1 MTLKLTAASF
11 LACLKR
17 SKLIESN
24 RLERLLSTFRDRG
37 VDLDDAKALSRAF
50 VQTDALTEWQASKLE
65 QGRYKGFFLGRYRLQ
80 RLLSTGETSA
90 VYLAHHLFMNRQ
102 CAIKVLPGHRVKDTS
117 YLGRF
122 YREAEAVASL
132 DHQNIVRAYDIGC
145 QDENGTDL
153 HYLVLQY
160 VEGKTLE
167 QLVVQSGPLPL
178 PLIVDLIRQAAEG
191 LAHAHASGLVH
202 RDIKPANLLIT
213 PDNTLKLVDL
223 GLARFFKATEE
234 ESLTVKH
241 DEKVL
246 GTADYL
252 APEQAVDSHQVDE
265 RADIYAL
272 GCTLY
277 YSLTGHPPFCDGTLV
292 QRLLAH
298 QTRQPPSVKR
308 DRPDTPDA
316 IITILNR
323 MMAKKPEDRYQ
334 TAQEVADVLA
344 AWLVS
349 HADSTWRKRNWNL
362 VLANKP
368 AETSPSPPQSNSDR
382 QEPTTTQSSE
392 TQTQSSGRKPR
403 RTSSSDHATKPDS
416 PRKHPAKRSAATS
429 KPDSNLASERKR
441 PRSNS
446 NSNTSIANPTIQI
459 RKTETRTKTQPHRR
473 LTSPYIVGVVLL
485 LAATAL
491 GYWQWLNRQDSSRT
505 EQANSAQIDLTKR
518 SPSVVIEPLDDSEIR
533 GGD

>member
-17 SKLIESN
+17 SELIESKL
-24 RLERLLSTFRDRG
+24 LERLLATFRKQG
-37 VDLDDAKALSRAF
+37 VNLDDAKSLSQALIQA
-50 VQTDALTEWQASKLE
+50 DALTEWQASKLQ
-65 QGRYKGFFLGRYRLQ
+65 QGRYKGFFLGRYRLL

-90 VYLAHHLFMNRQ
+90 VYLAQHLFMNRK

-145 QDENGTDL
+145 QDDSGTEL

-160 VEGKTLE
+160 VEGQTLE
-167 QLVVQSGPLPL
+167 QSVQESGPLPL
-178 PLIVDLIRQAAEG
+178 TLIVDLIRQAAEG
-191 LAHAHASGLVH
+191 LAHAHSSGLIH

-213 PDNTLKLVDL
+213 PDKTLKLVDL

-265 RADIYAL
+265 RADVYAL

-277 YSLTGHPPFCDGTLV
+277 FALTGHPPFNDGTLV

-308 DRPDTPDA
+308 DRPDTPDE
-316 IITILNR
+316 ILEVLDR
-323 MMAKKPEDRYQ
+323 MMAKKPGDRYQ
-334 TAQEVADVLA
+334 TAQDVADALSS
-344 AWLVS
+344 WLVS
-349 HADSTWRKRNWNL
+349 HADSAWRKRNWNL
-362 VLANKP
+362 VLDNRPAESPGSKLKPTPKQITQPAAKALPQNSSTTNKP
-368 AETSPSPPQSNSDR
+368 TAKKPSNRKPKASSTSPRPQANAAVSRPTPVNSEAPAKAVLETPASRPIKINTETSGR
-382 QEPTTTQSSE
+382 QT
-392 TQTQSSGRKPR
+392 RFPR
-403 RTSSSDHATKPDS
+403 R
-416 PRKHPAKRSAATS
+416 
-429 KPDSNLASERKR
+429 NWR
-441 PRSNS
+441 PIFV
-446 NSNTSIANPTIQI
+446 T
-459 RKTETRTKTQPHRR
+459 
-473 LTSPYIVGVVLL
+473 LGVLI
-485 LAATAL
+485 ATAL
-491 GYWQWLNRQDSSRT
+491 GYWQWSIHETHSIT
-505 EQANSAQIDLTKR
+505 EQANSTEI
-518 SPSVVIEPLDDSEIR
+518 SPIKPDSASSIQPLEDSEIR
-533 GGD
+533 GGN